1 MNLLKKI
8 PKKQFLIIIATTF
21 IFCFSFVSYFVVKI
35 SAQNILATSIKKSLV
50 ATPTSKTSVQNN
62 SVVPIK
68 KSLATTYISKIKTAL
83 PIRIKI
89 PKLKIN
95 ATIESIGLTADGS
108 VDSPV
113 GPNNAGW
120 YNLGPI
126 PGAIG
131 SAIIDGHSG
140 WKNNIPA
147 IFDNLKDLKPGY
159 KIYVENSDG
168 TVTTFIVKK
177 LKIYDKNDPAL
188 DVFISN
194 DNKAHLNL
202 ITCTGVW
209 DNVSK
214 GRLSRVVVFSDV
226 EQSIVSVK
234 K

>member
-8 PKKQFLIIIATTF
+8 PKKRFLIILVAMI
-21 IFCFSFVSYFVVKI
+21 ILCFSFVSYFTLNI
-35 SAQNILATSIKKSLV
+35 SAQNNSVSLIKKSLV
-50 ATPTSKTSVQNN
+50 ATP
-62 SVVPIK
+62 I
-68 KSLATTYISKIKTAL
+68 LKIKIVL

-95 ATIESIGLTADGS
+95 ATIESIGLTVDGA

-120 YNLGPI
+120 YNLGPK
-126 PGAIG
+126 PGEIG

-147 IFDNLKDLKPGY
+147 IFDNLKDMKPGY

-202 ITCTGVW
+202 ITCTGIW

-214 GRLSRVVVFSDV
+214 GRLSRVVVFSDI